1 MLRFS
6 KECDRFAFEIDELL
20 AKKDFDG
27 LTSYLSSLK
36 AFANEH
42 DTQEYAPIFYYL
54 GTICGDFDDEWKR

>member
-36 AFANEH
+36 AFAKEH
-42 DTQEYAPIFYYL
+42 DTQEYAPI
-54 GTICGDFDDEWKR
+54 